1 MRPWASLHH
10 IHRCL
15 ALACARANAA
25 REAQLHSHQATLERM
40 RMERVVGLEHSGPSH
55 TRQGPNDENGG
66 EPLTLASPSAPLP
79 SAVAAEPVPQQ
90 IMAEPMVLRSGDARQ
105 CGRRRHGGRAAGL
118 TPPSPSRAP
127 TLSHPHPR
135 AHTHAPHPRRRPGPH
150 PHPHAHAPC
159 DAECMRVMLAGYGV
173 MPAYWGRVRVNKWFA
188 IANLLSTTLLWDAG
202 DASHMTQSGTQRPQH
217 VVSDVR
223 HRDEKNSATL
233 LKQPEVRFI
242 SPQ

>member
-127 TLSHPHPR
+127 TLSHPHPH
-135 AHTHAPHPRRRPGPH
+135 AHTHAPHTRRFPGPR
-150 PHPHAHAPC
+150 PHPHALAPC
-159 DAECMRVMLAGYGV
+159 VAVCWVKKMHV
-173 MPAYWGRVRVNKWFA
+173 RVRSRKCPDTFA
-188 IANLLSTTLLWDAG
+188 S
-202 DASHMTQSGTQRPQH
+202 R
-217 VVSDVR
+217 R
-223 HRDEKNSATL
+223 
-233 LKQPEVRFI
+233 
-242 SPQ
+242 